1 MRFLTSS
8 LRLVQAGKEG
18 QTAPLLST
26 KLHTSWIADVQLI
39 STRAGFDSQ
48 ACASETQD
56 SHTFATEVQGRQ
68 TGVAGA
74 SAPLLLS
81 ASNDG
86 TVALWDLSMCCEQGR
101 HDMLPRQLAQ
111 TDALHTG
118 DTLLH
123 RSPQCICVAVCF
135 RSCFNHKALLRYM
148 MCNDLYSQLMYIG
161 EHLTSSG

>member
-1 MRFLTSS
+1 MQFLTLS

-18 QTAPLLST
+18 ETAPLLSA

-39 STRAGFDSQ
+39 STHAGFDSQ

-56 SHTFATEVQGRQ
+56 SHTCATEVQGRH

-74 SAPLLLS
+74 SGSITAAPLLLS

-86 TVALWDLSMCCEQGR
+86 TVALWDLSRCCEQGR

-118 DTLLH
+118 DALSH
-123 RSPQCICVAVCF
+123 RSP
-135 RSCFNHKALLRYM
+135 
-148 MCNDLYSQLMYIG
+148 
-161 EHLTSSG
+161 